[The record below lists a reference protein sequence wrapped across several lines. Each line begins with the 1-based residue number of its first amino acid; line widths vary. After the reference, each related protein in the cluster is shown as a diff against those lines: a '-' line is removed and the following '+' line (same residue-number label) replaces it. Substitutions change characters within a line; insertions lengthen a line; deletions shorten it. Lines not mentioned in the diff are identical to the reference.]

1 MLVLPHASY
10 FMLWK
15 KDYDWQQY
23 HCNHCHPP
31 NSLVSKSQVH
41 QNKITWVKS
50 SSPCIDVLY
59 LDGNLLVSSSFYVKC
74 LQVGLFIWRY
84 PALCLCWNIEVA
96 PSAML
101 RYIAERTTQSAK
113 KLTQPEVTRQ
123 GFGTTHV
130 WVLTDIYRAI
140 LQPLHSIFQTS
151 DSYEP
156 FHPSKYQCSTVQYS
170 TV

>member
-1 MLVLPHASY
+1 MPGVTYTVAMPGQGELQTVAKFMTSPNINPVEKKCRPPNNHAGNATCLIATRWY
-10 FMLWK
+10 FMFRK

-23 HCNHCHPP
+23 HCNHCHPL
-31 NSLVSKSQVH
+31 NSLVSRSQAH

-84 PALCLCWNIEVA
+84 PALCLCWNIEVT

-101 RYIAERTTQSAK
+101 R
-113 KLTQPEVTRQ
+113 
-123 GFGTTHV
+123 
-130 WVLTDIYRAI
+130 
-140 LQPLHSIFQTS
+140 
-151 DSYEP
+151 
-156 FHPSKYQCSTVQYS
+156 
-170 TV
+170 